1 MYDTFEQK
9 RGEDELY
16 FSQLESKL
24 KERTVYSI
32 AKCHGLL
39 SVLYSIIYV
48 HVLDIATSSRRIFR
62 VTKQMQ
68 ASQDRPFSGA
78 SLLPYQWG
86 IEYECRRVSIESVNA
101 NIYN

>member
-16 FSQLESKL
+16 FKLESKL
-24 KERTVYSI
+24 KECTVYSI

-48 HVLDIATSSRRIFR
+48 HVLDIATSPRWIFR
-62 VTKQMQ
+62 VTKQKQ